1 MEILPL
7 KFMMLL
13 FLTEP
18 TTESKETSHITREPF
33 HIGTKYCQK
42 QVNINTVGYWKLV
55 KNQVYSSIKLFF
67 LRFFSVFQL
76 LI

>member
-42 QVNINTVGYWKLV
+42 QVNINTVGY
-55 KNQVYSSIKLFF
+55 
-67 LRFFSVFQL
+67 
-76 LI
+76 